1 MSSPFIS
8 VSRRRRSA
16 APSRL
21 TLVGV
26 VAVVALLGM
35 VVPALGG
42 PRAFSAASPLSIA
55 KKALKTARKAN
66 TKSNKALLRATR
78 GPANE
83 SITSAKI
90 ANLTIQNED
99 ISAGAIGAGKIA
111 NGAVGTADLGDGS
124 VANGKLADGAVTDAK
139 LADGSVTNAKLADGA
154 VTNAKL
160 ADNSVGSGKLVD
172 HSIST
177 ADLNGADIRGTI
189 HGDAGAVAAHSCV
202 TADVLLGGAKVGDV
216 ALLTFIG
223 DTPAPPGLTFE
234 LLKISSPGHGNMR
247 FCNPT
252 NAASPAFSNV
262 GIRVLTFH

>member
-55 KKALKTARKAN
+55 KRALKTARKAN

-99 ISAGAIGAGKIA
+99 ISAGAIGTGKIA

-124 VANGKLADGAVTDAK
+124 VANGKLADGAVT
-139 LADGSVTNAKLADGA
+139 
-154 VTNAKL
+154 NAKL

-172 HSIST
+172 HSVST

-223 DTPAPPGLTFE
+223 DTPAPAGLTLE
-234 LLKISSPGHGNMR
+234 LLKISSPGHGNLR